1 MRGYSALALA
11 RHALSGNRKW
21 PRAWRDAEPKKN
33 YDVVIIG
40 GGGHGLS
47 SAYYLARN
55 HGITDVAV
63 LERGHIGLGNVGRN
77 TTIVRSDYLLDEN
90 SHFYEFSLKL
100 WERLSDELNFNVML
114 SQRGA
119 VYLAHSEDELNAFA
133 RRGNAMLVNGVDAE
147 LWDLDEVRRRI
158 PLLDCTPEAR
168 FPVYS
173 ALVQPR
179 GGVARHDAVAWG
191 YARGASA
198 LGVDI
203 VQGCEVTGM
212 DIRQG
217 RIRGVH
223 TSRGSIGANK
233 VGIVVAGNTSRVAAM
248 AGLRLPIETHVLQAM
263 VSEPLKP
270 IVHQVVSSDVSEVYV
285 SQTDKGE
292 LLIGSV
298 LDFYPSYA
306 QRGNLPRIERMAAA
320 TIALFPA
327 FNRLRLMRTW
337 GGCNDM
343 TVDGSPI
350 IDRTEVDGL
359 YLNGGW
365 CIGGFKATPAS
376 GWNFAEMLAHERVP
390 GLIEGFALDRFRT
403 GRTLDEAGA
412 GPMPQLQG

>member
-168 FPVYS
+168 FPG
-173 ALVQPR
+173 VQRAGSTTGR
-179 GGVARHDAVAWG
+179 GG
-191 YARGASA
+191 ASRCGR
-198 LGVDI
+198 LGL
-203 VQGCEVTGM
+203 
-212 DIRQG
+212 R
-217 RIRGVH
+217 
-223 TSRGSIGANK
+223 SRGER
-233 VGIVVAGNTSRVAAM
+233 SRGRYR
-248 AGLRLPIETHVLQAM
+248 AGL
-263 VSEPLKP
+263 
-270 IVHQVVSSDVSEVYV
+270 
-285 SQTDKGE
+285 
-292 LLIGSV
+292 
-298 LDFYPSYA
+298 
-306 QRGNLPRIERMAAA
+306 
-320 TIALFPA
+320 
-327 FNRLRLMRTW
+327 
-337 GGCNDM
+337 
-343 TVDGSPI
+343 
-350 IDRTEVDGL
+350 
-359 YLNGGW
+359 
-365 CIGGFKATPAS
+365 
-376 GWNFAEMLAHERVP
+376 
-390 GLIEGFALDRFRT
+390 
-403 GRTLDEAGA
+403 
-412 GPMPQLQG
+412 

>member
-306 QRGNLPRIERMAAA
+306 QPRK
-320 TIALFPA
+320 PA
-327 FNRLRLMRTW
+327 ENRAHGRRHHRPVPSLQPF
-337 GGCNDM
+337 
-343 TVDGSPI
+343 TVDEDLG
-350 IDRTEVDGL
+350 
-359 YLNGGW
+359 
-365 CIGGFKATPAS
+365 
-376 GWNFAEMLAHERVP
+376 RV
-390 GLIEGFALDRFRT
+390 
-403 GRTLDEAGA
+403 
-412 GPMPQLQG
+412 